1 MSIEPSACSGIGLL
15 HGVLEHLPGG
25 PEVPHVDEPG
35 ATDAHAARPRLV
47 HVPEVQV
54 VRLVLLDVVE
64 QRLAAG
70 LRTSGD
76 HVEAQVVDQRRHV
89 RAEHVDPW
97 QPRHLGG
104 ELALADLGQV
114 RPGASRQ
121 AAAHEAHAQPVDV
134 HRLAVEVADPRPEQV
149 AELLGEVRV
158 AVRQVRP
165 VGEPGEHGLVLG
177 TGGGPDLAA
186 DLRLPAGHP
195 LPEDLARLVEAPGG
209 PQPGEAPRRL
219 RPVHLR
225 HDPLQRPVVDEVEE
239 VAAHQQHVRPCG
251 RHAELLGGAVDVGN
265 DLDPNYGSLRRLGRW
280 PVQACWPMLR
290 PEPFGSPAG
299 GCAGHCGYLVGG
311 AAGGRRARRGATS
324 GRMEE
329 SVPLPGGPV
338 VGTCGFG
345 YQEWRGRFYPPE
357 LTPAEWLGFY
367 ARVFEAVELDGTFY
381 RPASISDRYR
391 GSASKRC
398 GSNSSIGRSVVPVR
412 ASCAAIS
419 PRTGAN
425 LKPWPEKPAS
435 SVRPGRS
442 RRCPTAKC
450 WSGVS
455 EYMHDF
461 MRTGRGRRSG
471 RVAATMAATRSASAA
486 SGGRGPWTG
495 STGSSMP
502 GQECSAT
509 LTVAPSRLGQPYQAP
524 SPPGSSRTKTGK
536 LLGENASSDG
546 VPNQACTRRTT
557 RSRRSSPG
565 SSRGIQAPA
574 ATTTWRATS
583 VRSASRTAGRS
594 PSGTISST
602 VSPSSTSAPAAR
614 AARTA
619 STTPP
624 SGRTTPAAASKK
636 PTVSSSTRCCGKR
649 LRSSELESSSW
660 RRPCSLADAD
670 APRTIGEDGVPSVRP
685 PQRSSSRRPLRAS
698 SSSHSRQAWRT
709 SGT

>member
-165 VGEPGEHGLVLG
+165 VGERGEHGLVLG

-381 RPASISDRYR
+381 RPPE
-391 GSASKRC
+391 
-398 GSNSSIGRSVVPVR
+398 RSVVAAWAPAR
-412 ASCAAIS
+412 AASGWPGCSA
-419 PRTGAN
+419 PGRTGCRSWSSSGTARGTV
-425 LKPWPEKPAS
+425 PGWPACWPAPGPTWRWPTGPGS
-435 SVRPGRS
+435 RRGRPGRA
-442 RRCPTAKC
+442 RCATCGC
-450 WSGVS
+450 WA
-455 EYMHDF
+455 
-461 MRTGRGRRSG
+461 TGRRR
-471 RVAATMAATRSASAA
+471 R
-486 SGGRGPWTG
+486 
-495 STGSSMP
+495 
-502 GQECSAT
+502 
-509 LTVAPSRLGQPYQAP
+509 
-524 SPPGSSRTKTGK
+524 
-536 LLGENASSDG
+536 
-546 VPNQACTRRTT
+546 
-557 RSRRSSPG
+557 
-565 SSRGIQAPA
+565 
-574 ATTTWRATS
+574 
-583 VRSASRTAGRS
+583 
-594 PSGTISST
+594 
-602 VSPSSTSAPAAR
+602 
-614 AARTA
+614 
-619 STTPP
+619 
-624 SGRTTPAAASKK
+624 
-636 PTVSSSTRCCGKR
+636 
-649 LRSSELESSSW
+649 
-660 RRPCSLADAD
+660 
-670 APRTIGEDGVPSVRP
+670 
-685 PQRSSSRRPLRAS
+685 
-698 SSSHSRQAWRT
+698 
-709 SGT
+709 